1 MIIYVVCALPKQ
13 IPNTHIQMYSMST
26 YNRPSSN
33 DVIIKCVEY
42 SPEIKLYYIRVT
54 IALSAICRIG
64 RSFPCSRL
72 LHVLPRV
79 AK

>member
-1 MIIYVVCALPKQ
+1 MIIYVVYALPKQ
-13 IPNTHIQMYSMST
+13 IPNTHINNYSMST

-33 DVIIKCVEY
+33 DVIIICVEY
-42 SPEIKLYYIRVT
+42 SPEIKPYIRVT
-54 IALSAICRIG
+54 LALSAMCRIG